1 MTAVKVRIFFR
12 YRQNP
17 FRKQHAGHEGLFYFL
32 TNFSM
37 IKSRRT
43 KWVGRVASI
52 WKREILT
59 GFWWGSLKERDNI
72 LDLGVD
78 GRIIL
83 K

>member
-1 MTAVKVRIFFR
+1 
-12 YRQNP
+12 
-17 FRKQHAGHEGLFYFL
+17 
-32 TNFSM
+32 M